1 MKKAKT
7 KSECPKPGADHTAVL
22 PIPGQAPSG
31 PRTAPDCCSSGSL
44 IGGDT

>member
-1 MKKAKT
+1 MRKAKT
-7 KSECPKPGADHTAVL
+7 RIECIKTGADHTEVL
-22 PIPGQAPSG
+22 PIPGQASSG